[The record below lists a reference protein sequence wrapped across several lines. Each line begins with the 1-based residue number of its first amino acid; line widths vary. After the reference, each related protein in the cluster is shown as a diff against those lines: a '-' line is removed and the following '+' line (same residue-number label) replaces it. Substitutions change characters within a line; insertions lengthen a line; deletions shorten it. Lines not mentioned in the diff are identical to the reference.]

1 MMVQH
6 EVLGQKRGGERTE
19 YKGANSQGEPRLEE
33 SFLKPHT
40 VKLIIDTQTFKHCR
54 GRRRKKIR
62 IKTCVGPKEEEVS
75 GGMGL
80 RQCED
85 LLRTRLVHHY

>member
-1 MMVQH
+1 MVQH
-6 EVLGQKRGGERTE
+6 GVPGQKKGGGRTE

-40 VKLIIDTQTFKHCR
+40 VKLIIDTQTSEHCR

-62 IKTCVGPKEEEVS
+62 IKTSVGPKKEEVS
-75 GGMGL
+75 EGMGL
-80 RQCED
+80 GQCED
-85 LLRTRLVHHY
+85 LLRTRLVHHL